1 MGYANTFQYY
11 ETLITVFYL
20 DVRLGLINRDCL
32 INIRVEIN
40 TAIEKKAEKAVITQI
55 ELPSVATRY
64 LDLTEYINQIQIE

>member
-1 MGYANTFQYY
+1 MGYANTFQYN
-11 ETLITVFYL
+11 ETLITVYYL

-64 LDLTEYINQIQIE
+64 LDLIDYIN

>member
-1 MGYANTFQYY
+1 MGNANTFQFN
-11 ETLITVFYL
+11 ETLITVYYL

-55 ELPSVATRY
+55 ELPSVATR
-64 LDLTEYINQIQIE
+64 